1 MKKIKTKKT
10 DEVIIKPN
18 DLVTVTKMGN
28 ITEIQ
33 HMEKMNTRQTIQ
45 KISKHQ
51 YVVLETG
58 EVKDFELSA
67 NRSENINSLRKT
79 MKKMRYLINNNFY
92 GKKNELALTLTYEEN
107 MTDTKR
113 LEEDLESFI
122 DKLRYRYKGKTK
134 IEYMHVIEPQ
144 GRGAWHSHT
153 LLRFEDLKYIYIPND
168 EIRKMWGQGI
178 VTVKHLNNVDNI
190 GAYLTAYLTDIEF
203 TDENVRLE
211 HIGST
216 IEEKEV
222 NGVKKKFIKG
232 GRLFLYPPG
241 MNLFRKSNGIKYP
254 EREKMTYKKAK
265 KEVGFAEP
273 NFSSV
278 TKIENDDF
286 KNTIS
291 FEEYN
296 SKRN

>member
-1 MKKIKTKKT
+1 MENEKP
-10 DEVIIKPN
+10 IIKSN

-33 HMEKMNTRQTIQ
+33 HMEKMNREQRIQ
-45 KISKHQ
+45 KLNKQQ
-51 YVVLETG
+51 YVELATG
-58 EVKDFELSA
+58 EIKDFELSA
-67 NRSENINSLRKT
+67 NRSENLNSLGKT

-92 GKKNELALTLTYEEN
+92 GKKNELALTLTYAEN

-122 DKLRYRYKGKTK
+122 DKLRYKFKGKSK
-134 IEYMHVIEPQ
+134 IEYLHVIEPQ
-144 GRGAWHSHT
+144 ERGAWHSHT

-168 EIRKMWGQGI
+168 EIREMWGQGI

-190 GAYLTAYLTDIEF
+190 GAYLSAYLTDLPLNDKDVASAMLNGKKLI
-203 TDENVRLE
+203 
-211 HIGST
+211 
-216 IEEKEV
+216 EKEID
-222 NGVKKKFIKG
+222 GETKRFIKG
-232 GRLFLYPPG
+232 GRLHMYPRG
-241 MNLFRKSNGIKYP
+241 FRFFRKSRGIKYP
-254 EREKMTYKKAK
+254 ERTKMKYQDAK

-296 SKRN
+296 SNRD

>member
-1 MKKIKTKKT
+1 MEKEKP
-10 DEVIIKPN
+10 IIKSN

-33 HMEKMNTRQTIQ
+33 HMEKMNRVQRIQ
-45 KISKHQ
+45 KINKHQ
-51 YVVLETG
+51 YVELATG
-58 EVKDFELSA
+58 EIKDFELSA

-92 GKKNELALTLTYEEN
+92 GKKNELALTLTYAEN

-122 DKLRYRYKGKTK
+122 DKLRYKFKGKSR
-134 IEYMHVIEPQ
+134 IEYLHVIEPQ
-144 GRGAWHSHT
+144 ERGAWHSHT

-168 EIRKMWGQGI
+168 EIRNMWGQGI

-190 GAYLTAYLTDIEF
+190 GAYLTAYITDLPLN
-203 TDENVRLE
+203 DENVMSAMLNGKKV
-211 HIGST
+211 I
-216 IEEKEV
+216 EKEID
-222 NGVKKKFIKG
+222 GKKKRFIKG
-232 GRLFLYPPG
+232 GRLHMYPS
-241 MNLFRKSNGIKYP
+241 NFRFFRKSNGIKYP
-254 EREKMTYKKAK
+254 ERKKMKYQEAK

-278 TKIENDDF
+278 TKIETDDF

-296 SKRN
+296 SNRD

>member
-1 MKKIKTKKT
+1 MEKEKP
-10 DEVIIKPN
+10 IIKSN

-33 HMEKMNTRQTIQ
+33 HMEKMNREQRIQ
-45 KISKHQ
+45 KINKQQ

-58 EVKDFELSA
+58 ELKDFEISA
-67 NRSENINSLRKT
+67 NRSENLNSLRKT

-92 GKKNELALTLTYEEN
+92 GKKNELALTLTYAEN

-122 DKLRYRYKGKTK
+122 DKLRYKFKGKSK
-134 IEYMHVIEPQ
+134 IEYIHVIEPQ

-153 LLRFEDLKYIYIPND
+153 LLKFVDLKYIYIPND
-168 EIRKMWGQGI
+168 EIREMWGQGI

-190 GAYLTAYLTDIEF
+190 GAYLSAYLTDLPLN
-203 TDENVRLE
+203 DENVASAMLNGE
-211 HIGST
+211 KVI
-216 IEEKEV
+216 EKEI
-222 NGVKKKFIKG
+222 NGETKRFIKG
-232 GRLFLYPPG
+232 GRLHMYPRG
-241 MNLFRKSNGIKYP
+241 FNFFRKSRGIKYP
-254 EREKMTYKKAK
+254 ERKKMKYQEAK

-278 TKIENDDF
+278 TKIETDDF

-296 SKRN
+296 SNRD

>member
-1 MKKIKTKKT
+1 MEKEKP
-10 DEVIIKPN
+10 IIKSN

-33 HMEKMNTRQTIQ
+33 HMEKMNREQRIQ
-45 KISKHQ
+45 KINKQQ

-58 EVKDFELSA
+58 ELKDFEISA
-67 NRSENINSLRKT
+67 NRSENLNSLRKT
-79 MKKMRYLINNNFY
+79 MKKMRYLINNNFS
-92 GKKNELALTLTYEEN
+92 GKKNELALTLTYAEN

-113 LEEDLESFI
+113 LEEDLESFM
-122 DKLRYRYKGKTK
+122 DKLRYKYKGISK
-134 IEYMHVIEPQ
+134 IEYIHVIEPQ

-153 LLRFEDLKYIYIPND
+153 LLKFVDLKYIYIPND
-168 EIRKMWGQGI
+168 EIREMWGQGI

-190 GAYLTAYLTDIEF
+190 GAYLSAYLTDLPLD
-203 TDENVRLE
+203 DEKVASAMLNGQKV
-211 HIGST
+211 I
-216 IEEKEV
+216 EKEI
-222 NGVKKKFIKG
+222 NGETKRFIKG
-232 GRLFLYPPG
+232 GRLHMYPVG
-241 MNLFRKSNGIKYP
+241 FNFFRKSRGIKYP
-254 EREKMTYKKAK
+254 ERKKMKYQEAK

-278 TKIENDDF
+278 TKIETDDF

-296 SKRN
+296 SNRD